1 MRGGLALASI
11 AVVCACSVGAIA
23 GDLNPPAGPVEATM
37 KSLAAIEPRVCV
49 QELPG
54 APDAVHVIS
63 EPGAYYLVADIVG
76 ETGKHGIRIL
86 ADSVSI
92 DLNGFSLLGAPGSL
106 DGVHA
111 SSVGAATRA
120 VLLISTSMESGPGR
134 SVISGFGGDGV
145 HLAGALHVGV
155 RGMTVEG
162 NGGDGVDLDLSGVT
176 VSNASEGFFDIARVT
191 ASGNGGKGV
200 TVTGNGGHSS
210 KARMSSVRSCMNGAE
225 GVFAEAMEQV
235 RLDDVDSLEN
245 LGGGV
250 DVTLVAR
257 TAGEGFFDF
266 VRGQSSFN
274 GGPGVVARMGAGTDG
289 TTGRGKCAIT
299 DVQVCGNGLEGF
311 LSVGLAS
318 SAWTRCSSAM
328 NGAGGF
334 VHASPGAWPEE
345 LVTLT
350 DCALDSN
357 EGPGVS
363 VTDATSL
370 RIRRMGRKGK
380 PYHHVQAVS
389 VESVEIED
397 STMTGGL
404 GVLIESAQRAIIR
417 RTHFQESLGSACVV
431 EATTVLISDCSATDN
446 AANGFVVGGASG
458 GGSLENLL
466 ATGNGGIG
474 IYLGADP
481 AGLVGSAGVRVD
493 ACFASHNGTGIVV
506 EGQNLLLRSG
516 ASHSVGANLAI
527 GPDVFTGPSV
537 ASPSWTEV
545 KPYAW
550 P

>member
-1 MRGGLALASI
+1 MASI
-11 AVVCACSVGAIA
+11 VVLCACSGRAIA

-54 APDAVHVIS
+54 SADAVHVIT
-63 EPGAYYLVADIVG
+63 EPGSYYLVADIVG
-76 ETGKHGIRIL
+76 EPGKHGILIL

-92 DLNGFSLLGAPGSL
+92 DLNGYSLHGAPGSL
-106 DGVHA
+106 DGVHT

-120 VLLISTSMESGPGR
+120 VLLTSPSTESGPGR

-145 HLAGALHVGV
+145 HLAGPLHVV
-155 RGMTVEG
+155 VSGMTVEG

-200 TVTGNGGHSS
+200 KVKGNGGNSNS
-210 KARMSSVRSCMNGAE
+210 KGRLSSVRSCMNGEE
-225 GVFAEAMEQV
+225 GVFAEGMEQV
-235 RLDDVDSLEN
+235 RLEGVDSLQN
-245 LGGGV
+245 LGAGV
-250 DVTLVAR
+250 DVTIAAR
-257 TAGEGFFDF
+257 AAGEGFFDF

-274 GGPGVVARMGAGTDG
+274 AGPGVVARVSAGSDG
-289 TTGRGKCAIT
+289 TTGKGKTTIT

-311 LSVGLAS
+311 LSEGLAS

-334 VHASPGAWPEE
+334 VHVSPGAWPEE

-363 VTDATSL
+363 VTDATNL
-370 RIRRMGRKGK
+370 RIRRLGSKGK
-380 PYHHVQAVS
+380 PYYHIVASS
-389 VESVEIED
+389 VDSVDIED
-397 STMTGGL
+397 SSTTGGI
-404 GVLIESAQRAIIR
+404 GTLIESAQRAIIR
-417 RTHFQESLGSACVV
+417 RSHFQESLGSACVV
-431 EATTVLISDCSATDN
+431 EAQTVLISDCSATGN
-446 AANGFVVGGASG
+446 AANGFVIGGASA
-458 GGSLENLL
+458 GGSIENLI

-474 IYLGADP
+474 IYLGSDL
-481 AGLVGSAGVRVD
+481 AGLVGSQGVRMD

-516 ASHSVGANLAI
+516 ASHSAGANLAI

-537 ASPSWTEV
+537 PSPAWTET